1 MTNTKGRVA
10 DYDQD
15 SVSEKGGNNDLEL
28 EVVPDRM
35 TTPDDSVEAD
45 YDIVEVAH
53 TPGFGDENTVTK
65 FKRIATVFS
74 GNMSLI
80 CSTLG
85 TGILGLPYALYELGV
100 VPGVILI
107 IVLGLICMWTMWM
120 LEEVGVALCKEE
132 QVKDNTL
139 TPKVNISYTWVGAR
153 VSPRTG
159 VFLDLIMLVIA
170 AGIVIAFVIAF
181 CDSFTSIMKYV
192 IDGVDSSSSGGSS
205 ESDSDDLFGGVSASS
220 SADKGGEAFY
230 KRMLKSR
237 IFWAIVM
244 YIIDVPMSYAKSLN
258 SLRYFSFFVIPCVIY
273 FIIIFIYF
281 TATEGTKSVNIA
293 PESANGIKAIP
304 IVMFIYTGHMNVNK
318 IISIHNNN
326 NDHTI
331 IILKYIKYS
340 YSYSLF
346 ITIHTIYNTNF
357 IYIKYA
363 IIHTHIQ
370 YHIIFIFIF
379 LIHNND
385 HTIIILIYI

>member
-1 MTNTKGRVA
+1 MSEDKHQQQQHHVA
-10 DYDQD
+10 DYDHDTIHEQGAG
-15 SVSEKGGNNDLEL
+15 KGNDLEL

-53 TPGFGDENTVTK
+53 TPGFGDESTVTS

-85 TGILGLPYALYELGV
+85 TGILGLPYALYELGMI
-100 VPGVILI
+100 PGVILI
-107 IVLGLICMWTMWM
+107 VALGLICVWTMWM

-132 QVKDNTL
+132 QLKDNTL
-139 TPKVNISYTWVGAR
+139 APKVNISYTWVGAR
-153 VSPRTG
+153 VSPKTG

-170 AGIVIAFVIAF
+170 AGILMAFVIAF

-192 IDGVDSSSSGGSS
+192 IDGNDSSSSSGDSS
-205 ESDSDDLFGGVSASS
+205 EGVVSSNSDGS
-220 SADKGGEAFY
+220 EAFY
-230 KRMLKSR
+230 KKMLKSR

-244 YIIDVPMSYAKSLN
+244 YVIDVPMSYAKSLN

-273 FIIIFIYF
+273 FIIIFVYF
-281 TATEGTKSVNIA
+281 TATDGTKSVNYA

-318 IISIHNNN
+318 Q
-326 NDHTI
+326 
-331 IILKYIKYS
+331 K
-340 YSYSLF
+340 
-346 ITIHTIYNTNF
+346 
-357 IYIKYA
+357 
-363 IIHTHIQ
+363 
-370 YHIIFIFIF
+370 
-379 LIHNND
+379 
-385 HTIIILIYI
+385 